1 MWNPTIFDDYV
12 QLPHMIAVPQGL
24 FLGNLH
30 NVRTPI
36 IPCEEF
42 NEMHLRNFPT
52 DKLELSKYQQEK
64 LNSNFTKFIESL
76 LGTLSLAKFIQM
88 QLLKH
93 LGNVQVVIQ
102 SPLATN
108 FLIMCDNI
116 K

>member
-1 MWNPTIFDDYV
+1 MWNPTIFDDYE

-36 IPCEEF
+36 ILCEEI

-64 LNSNFTKFIESL
+64 LSNFTKFIESL

-88 QLLKH
+88 QLL
-93 LGNVQVVIQ
+93 N
-102 SPLATN
+102 T
-108 FLIMCDNI
+108 
-116 K
+116 